1 MTTSISAPDGNM
13 YAVIDASEEV
23 VALARNWED
32 AVAFAQNLGTVY
44 MDAPEPSEFARLRVA
59 ANGDVVDFQS
69 ARIRRATP
77 RAVRRAPEEDLR
89 AIRRAPEE
97 ALRAVYAAMKVKGSG
112 PMTTMDEVEAMS
124 SEEAFERLRPM
135 FPSLKVTKAGNVNAL
150 KAYSSPESMVESFIG
165 QNYKTAKGTK
175 NDTPEEIIDLIREGS
190 KRLYGKAFEKA
201 NVKGLSLLPHTTS
214 YTDADVAE
222 IRDRKMAQV
231 YGVERVVP
239 VRIQACTKA
248 SPECAKSCLAF
259 SGHNLI
265 DDYNT
270 VRKFSLLQSLITEPV
285 AFCRML
291 VDAIQLHRD
300 RCVKSKTVPLIRL
313 NVFSD
318 LPWEL
323 MFPDLFEHFDG
334 DNFVQFYDYTKVPG
348 RVVPSNYDLTF
359 SFAGVEGNGEDM
371 VYEINENKRRVAV
384 VFARIGSRAVMI
396 EGSSKRQRVEIPL
409 KPPPGAAGIPDRIW
423 GLPVID
429 GDTSD
434 MRPFDPSPSVVALRW
449 KTPMSQGVTLVDADA
464 FVVKGVMV
472 GGQFVLAETPR
483 FTLDYSGEPEAA
495 TG

>member
-44 MDAPEPSEFARLRVA
+44 TDAPAPSEFARLRVA
-59 ANGDVVDFQS
+59 ANGPVVSLGS
-69 ARIRRATP
+69 AS
-77 RAVRRAPEEDLR
+77 
-89 AIRRAPEE
+89 IRRAPEE
-97 ALRAVYAAMKVKGSG
+97 ALRAVYAAMKTKGSG
-112 PMTTMDEVEAMS
+112 PIVTMTDVEAMS
-124 SEEAFERLRPM
+124 SQEAFRRLRPM
-135 FPSLKVTKAGNVNAL
+135 FPSFKATKAGKITPV
-150 KAYSSPESMVESFIG
+150 KAYSSPESMAEKLIG
-165 QNYKTAKGTK
+165 QNYKTAKGT
-175 NDTPEEIIDLIREGS
+175 PQEIIELIREDS
-190 KRLYGKAFEKA
+190 KEMYGQAFEKA
-201 NVKGLSLLPHTTS
+201 NVKGLSILPHTTS
-214 YTDADVAE
+214 YTDPNVAD
-222 IRDRKMAQV
+222 IRDQMMAQV

-239 VRIQACTKA
+239 VRLQSCSKA
-248 SPECAKSCLAF
+248 SPECAKSCLVF
-259 SGHNLI
+259 SGRNLA

-270 VRKFSLLQSLITEPV
+270 VKKYSLLQSLITEPV

-300 RCVKSKTVPLIRL
+300 RCIKSKTMPLIRL

-323 MFPDLFEHFDG
+323 MFPDLFDHFDG

-359 SFAGVEGNGEDM
+359 SFAGVESSGEDM
-371 VYEINENKRRVAV
+371 VFEINRQRRRIAV
-384 VFARIGSRAVMI
+384 VFARIGSRAVLV
-396 EGSSKRQRVEIPL
+396 EGSSKKQRVEIPL
-409 KPPPGAAGIPDRIW
+409 KPPPGSAGIPDRIW
-423 GLPVID
+423 DLPVID
-429 GDTSD
+429 GDVSD

-449 KTPMSQGVTLVDADA
+449 KTPANQGVTLVDADA
-464 FVVKGVMV
+464 FIVKGVMV

-483 FTLDYSGEPEAA
+483 FTLDYSGEPETA

>member
-44 MDAPEPSEFARLRVA
+44 MDAPAPSEFARLRVA
-59 ANGDVVDFQS
+59 ANGPVVSLGS
-69 ARIRRATP
+69 AF
-77 RAVRRAPEEDLR
+77 
-89 AIRRAPEE
+89 IRRAPEE
-97 ALRAVYAAMKVKGSG
+97 ALRAVYAAMKTKGSG
-112 PMTTMDEVEAMS
+112 PIVTMADVEAMS
-124 SEEAFERLRPM
+124 SQEAFRRLRPM
-135 FPSLKVTKAGNVNAL
+135 FPSFKATKAGKITPV
-150 KAYSSPESMVESFIG
+150 KAYSSPESMAENLIG
-165 QNYKTAKGTK
+165 QNYKTAKE
-175 NDTPEEIIDLIREGS
+175 TPQEIIEMIREDS
-190 KRLYGKAFEKA
+190 KEMYGQAFEKA
-201 NVKGLSLLPHTTS
+201 NVKGLSILPHTTS
-214 YTDADVAE
+214 YTDPNVAD
-222 IRDRKMAQV
+222 IRDQMMAQV
-231 YGVERVVP
+231 YGVERVVS
-239 VRIQACTKA
+239 VRLQSCSKA
-248 SPECAKSCLAF
+248 SPECAKSCLVF
-259 SGHNLI
+259 SGRNLA

-270 VRKFSLLQSLITEPV
+270 VKKYSLLQSLITEPV

-300 RCVKSKTVPLIRL
+300 RCIKSKTMPLIRL

-359 SFAGVEGNGEDM
+359 SFAGVESSGEDM
-371 VYEINENKRRVAV
+371 VFEINRQRRRIAV
-384 VFARIGSRAVMI
+384 VFARIGSRAVLV
-396 EGSSKRQRVEIPL
+396 EGSSKKQRVEIPL
-409 KPPPGAAGIPDRIW
+409 KPPPGSAGIPDRIW
-423 GLPVID
+423 DLPVID
-429 GDTSD
+429 GDVSD

-449 KTPMSQGVTLVDADA
+449 KTPANQGVTLVDADA
-464 FVVKGVMV
+464 FIVKGVMV